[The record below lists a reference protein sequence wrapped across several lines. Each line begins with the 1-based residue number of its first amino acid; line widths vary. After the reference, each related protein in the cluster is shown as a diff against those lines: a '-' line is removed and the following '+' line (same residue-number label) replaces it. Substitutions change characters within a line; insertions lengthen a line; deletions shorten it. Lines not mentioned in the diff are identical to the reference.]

1 VFKNERKPPKYLIND
16 TLNRLLLLDGTNLA
30 ISKTCRDAVVVVAA
44 AGDATFSYV
53 YGEVL
58 HVSNFTQDFTKDKL
72 NEALETNEFIRRVK
86 KMRDSSFVH
95 FENSVN
101 AMQAMEAVD
110 GRMIYGAN
118 IQVLL

>member
-1 VFKNERKPPKYLIND
+1 
-16 TLNRLLLLDGTNLA
+16 
-30 ISKTCRDAVVVVAA
+30 
-44 AGDATFSYV
+44 
-53 YGEVL
+53 VL

>member
-1 VFKNERKPPKYLIND
+1 
-16 TLNRLLLLDGTNLA
+16 
-30 ISKTCRDAVVVVAA
+30 
-44 AGDATFSYV
+44 
-53 YGEVL
+53 VL
-58 HVSNFTQDFTKDKL
+58 HVSSFTQDFTKDKL

-101 AMQAMEAVD
+101 AMQAMEALD

>member
-1 VFKNERKPPKYLIND
+1 
-16 TLNRLLLLDGTNLA
+16 
-30 ISKTCRDAVVVVAA
+30 
-44 AGDATFSYV
+44 
-53 YGEVL
+53 VL

-101 AMQAMEAVD
+101 AMQAMEALD